1 MKSLSVAILVC
12 VLVAPIAFGQ
22 TQATPSA
29 RPSPPPSAQDVEV
42 IRVSTELVQ
51 TDVMVFDKKGHFVD
65 GLQRDQF
72 ELRVDG
78 KPQSVSLFDRVVAGS
93 QKEEQLVSA
102 RKNPAGA
109 APIAPGSNVEQ
120 RGRTVVF
127 FIDDLHLSARSV
139 QKTRQAILEFVEK
152 EMGSSDQV
160 AIASAS
166 GQIGFLQQFTDN
178 KTVLRAAVAR
188 LNHRPYTIQDAGGAT
203 IPMTEYTALKV
214 DQGDRDAID
223 YYASQALR
231 ESNVKIRGTGGLG
244 PPSGGAVGQPA
255 APRPASAGMTRE
267 LAERLVK
274 ERANNMM
281 RDAASVTNNTLL
293 GLESLM
299 RSSAQFPGRKL
310 VFLVSDGFFLNDRN
324 TGFGEKLKQITD
336 AALRSGAVIYSL
348 DARGLVSMTDST
360 SNRVDPQGQLQRSNI
375 GELAASQD
383 PLNALAEDTGGRA
396 LLNSDALNGALT
408 RALDET
414 SNYYLLAWRP
424 TEEEQKTKR
433 YKRIEVSVI
442 GRPELVVR
450 LAKGYLQ
457 SQADTEMARADA
469 GGNHARNTRDNHTPP
484 TAVAV
489 KDQPAKSVDAELNK
503 ALGAFA
509 NRRGLPTA
517 VSVTFIDTPD
527 NGPIITASVQ
537 ASTTALD
544 YGADNKEKAEVDIAG
559 AVLNDLGK
567 PVTSF
572 KTRVSVAPF
581 DSARLGDAGV
591 VYNYKTPLKPGL
603 YQVRTAARDQKSGK
617 VGSASQWIEIPDLS
631 THKLTLSSLLLIS
644 DVTGGE
650 AKPDAATPGMA
661 AVAPQIQ
668 FSVDRRFKK
677 SSQLSF
683 WIFIYNTLRG
693 TNGASAPDVAA
704 QIQMSSNG
712 KAIVNSPLRKLETA
726 GMTDLQRIPYG
737 GQFPLANL
745 PAGRYDLKITI
756 TDQIAKASVSEHVTF
771 QVE

>member
-1 MKSLSVAILVC
+1 M
-12 VLVAPIAFGQ
+12 
-22 TQATPSA
+22 
-29 RPSPPPSAQDVEV
+29 
-42 IRVSTELVQ
+42 
-51 TDVMVFDKKGHFVD
+51 
-65 GLQRDQF
+65 
-72 ELRVDG
+72 
-78 KPQSVSLFDRVVAGS
+78 
-93 QKEEQLVSA
+93 
-102 RKNPAGA
+102 
-109 APIAPGSNVEQ
+109 
-120 RGRTVVF
+120 
-127 FIDDLHLSARSV
+127 
-139 QKTRQAILEFVEK
+139 QKTRRAILEFIEK
-152 EMGSSDQV
+152 EMGSSDQI

-178 KTVLRAAVAR
+178 KIVLRAAVAR
-188 LNHRPYTIQDAGGAT
+188 LNHRSFTIQDSGGAT

-214 DQGDRDAID
+214 EQGDRDAID

-231 ESNVKIRGTGGLG
+231 ESNVRISGTGGLG

-267 LAERLVK
+267 LAERVVK
-274 ERANNMM
+274 ERANNMLKES
-281 RDAASVTNNTLL
+281 ASLTNNTLL

-336 AALRSGAVIYSL
+336 AALRAGAVIYSL
-348 DARGLVSMTDST
+348 DARGLLSMTDVT

-383 PLNALAEDTGGRA
+383 PLYALAEDTGGRA

-408 RALDET
+408 RAVNET

-442 GRPELVVR
+442 GRPELTVKLPR
-450 LAKGYLQ
+450 GYLAA
-457 SQADTEMARADA
+457 QADSEMARADA
-469 GGNHARNTRDNHTPP
+469 ASSRDNHAPP
-484 TAVAV
+484 AAPGA
-489 KDQPAKSVDAELNK
+489 QPAKSVDAELNK
-503 ALGAFA
+503 ALTAFA
-509 NRRGLPTA
+509 NRRGIPTA

-544 YGADNKEKAEVDIAG
+544 YGVDNKEKAAVDIAG
-559 AVLNDLGK
+559 VVLNDQGK
-567 PVTSF
+567 SVASF
-572 KTRVSVAPF
+572 KTRVNVAPL

-591 VYNYKTPLKPGL
+591 VYNYKTPVKPGL

-644 DVTGGE
+644 DVTGRE
-650 AKPDAATPGMA
+650 TKPEVTKPDAPAATA
-661 AVAPQIQ
+661 QVQ
-668 FSVDRRFKK
+668 FSADHRFKK

-683 WIFIYNTLRG
+683 WVFIYNTLRG
-693 TNGASAPDVAA
+693 ANGASAPDLTA
-704 QIQMSSNG
+704 QIEMVSNG
-712 KAIVNSPLRKLETA
+712 KAIVNSPLRKLNTA

-737 GQFPLANL
+737 GHFPLANL